1 VPEGIDQETLERA
14 CALLAEYHNDGLPED
29 FPPYPAESFKAY
41 EIYPYD
47 EFLIFSSP
55 DGFSNQLYLVSD
67 PLVYAMAG
75 WEQYEDTIPAARAL
89 KATGA
94 TRRPD
99 EDDEDEDEDDDTDDT
114 DDELSSYA
122 EPSREPGQNSG

>member
-1 VPEGIDQETLERA
+1 MPEAIDSETLERA
-14 CALLAEYHNDGLPED
+14 CVLMAEFRNEGLPEELQTAT
-29 FPPYPAESFKAY
+29 PEMFKAY

-55 DGFSNQLYLVSD
+55 GGFSNRIYLVSD
-67 PLVYAMAG
+67 PLVYSMAG

-94 TRRPD
+94 TRRPPDPDDDGDDDD
-99 EDDEDEDEDDDTDDT
+99 EDDTED
-114 DDELSSYA
+114 
-122 EPSREPGQNSG
+122 